1 MNICVFGA
9 ASDIIDEKYKKA
21 AYQLGC
27 SMAKR
32 NIGLVFGGGN
42 AGVMGATV
50 NGVHDNGGYTLGV
63 APTFMKD
70 YNILYSDCTEF
81 KFTETMAQRKNFMED
96 SADGFIIA
104 PGGIGTYE
112 EFFEVFTL
120 KQLDRH
126 NKPICIFNCFGYY
139 DKMLE
144 MLGFTVDEKFL
155 QNDSMKLVEVFDE
168 IEPML
173 DYFAGYKGESVNVMK
188 IRYNK

>member
-9 ASDIIDEKYKKA
+9 ASDIIDEKFKTA

-27 SMAKR
+27 AMAKR
-32 NIGLVFGGGN
+32 DMGLVFGGGGS
-42 AGVMGATV
+42 GVMGAVV
-50 NGVHDNGGYTLGV
+50 NGVCAGSGFTLGV
-63 APTFMKD
+63 APEFMKD
-70 YNILYSDCTEF
+70 FNILYEGCTQF
-81 KFTETMAQRKNFMED
+81 KYTKTMAERKTFMED
-96 SADGFIIA
+96 NADGFIIA

-144 MLGFTVDEKFL
+144 MLAHTVDEKFL
-155 QNDSMKLVEVFDE
+155 LDEAMALVRAFDE

-173 DYFAGYKGESVNVMK
+173 DYLEGYRAENIDVMK
-188 IRYNK
+188 VRYNK